1 MTLDTRREASS
12 TAAGRESWL
21 ARWGRVCV
29 RRPWVII
36 AVWVLVVAG
45 SLAVYPHFVER
56 QTAATFDVPGSE
68 SDRAEQVLAEEFPQ
82 LGDEQDVVV
91 FQSED
96 LAANEPAYQREITDA
111 LDRLEGRSEVEQ
123 VVPPTGP
130 KGTEMVSGDGRTAV
144 ASVTLTGSETSLQE
158 RASRLQQMV
167 GETSDRRVDA
177 YLVGYSPL
185 SEQLIEQEN
194 ASTARAESIGLPVA
208 LGILLLATGAVVAA
222 GLPLLLA
229 VSGVILSFG
238 VLGAV
243 SYVTTLDSLLST
255 VVPMIGLGVGID
267 YTLFIVSRFREELL
281 RRRTTGERPDRSAV
295 EDAVA
300 VSMGRTGKTILFSG
314 IIVMLCLSTLVVVN
328 SPSFGQMGFGVAL
341 AVGCALLVALTL
353 LPAVLGLLGHR
364 VELGR
369 LPWRRRVIG
378 AEPGEDRHGVLERW
392 ARLVMRRPVVVAVLV
407 TSVLLVAAIPTL
419 NMRLGIDLGI
429 PALEDTPVGRGQQ
442 ILSEEFAP
450 GFLSPIQIAY
460 TSTDG
465 SLSKD
470 DLQAIVRLDERASQ
484 DPAVARVSSVAGIP
498 GIGDWQ
504 SGRSLESLR
513 QSPLVSEDGDSTYLT
528 VVPSVEPDSA
538 EAMDLV
544 ERLRGDIATV
554 STGSVS
560 DTRVLVGGAP
570 AEFVDIS
577 DETRDKLWVVIGLV
591 LALSFVFLTVV
602 FRSLLLPL
610 KAIVM
615 NLLATGASFGLLVW
629 VFQQGNLQE
638 LLDFQPHSIVV
649 YLPLVLFALLFGL
662 SMDYEVFLVRRIQ
675 ESWRRTED
683 NEYAVAEGLEHT
695 AIPITAAAAIMVAVF
710 GAFVAGEVL
719 EIKQIGFALAV
730 AIFVDATL
738 VRIVLVPAVMRL
750 AGRANWWL
758 PRPLARRLPSLDDE

>member
-1 MTLDTRREASS
+1 
-12 TAAGRESWL
+12 
-21 ARWGRVCV
+21 
-29 RRPWVII
+29 VII
-36 AVWVLVVAG
+36 VVWVLVVAG
-45 SLAVYPHFVER
+45 SVVVYPHFVER

-68 SDRAEQVLAEEFPQ
+68 SDRAEQVLAEEFPS

-91 FQSED
+91 FQSEE
-96 LAANEPAYQREITDA
+96 LAAEDPAYQREISDA
-111 LDRLEGRSEVEQ
+111 LDSLQERPEVEQ

-130 KGTEMVSGDGRTAV
+130 EGTGMVSDDGRTAV

-158 RASRLQQMV
+158 SAPRLQELV
-167 GETSDRRVDA
+167 GGASDNGVSA

-185 SEQLIEQEN
+185 SERLIEQET
-194 ASTARAESIGLPVA
+194 ASTARAESIGVPVA

-222 GLPLLLA
+222 GLPLVLA
-229 VSGVILSFG
+229 VTGVVLSFG
-238 VLGAV
+238 VLGVV
-243 SYVTTLDSLLST
+243 SYATTLDSLLST

-267 YTLFIVSRFREELL
+267 YTLFIVSRFREELM
-281 RRRTTGERPDRSAV
+281 RRSTSGERPERSAV

-300 VSMGRTGKTILFSG
+300 MSMGRTGKTILFSG
-314 IIVMLCLSTLVVVN
+314 IIVMLCLSTLLVVN
-328 SPSFGQMGFGVAL
+328 SPSFSQMGFGAAL

-353 LPAVLGLLGHR
+353 LPAMLGLLGHR
-364 VELGR
+364 VEFGR

-378 AEPGEDRHGVLERW
+378 AEPGTDRHGALARW

-407 TSVLLVAAIPTL
+407 TGVLLVAAVPTL

-429 PALEDTPVGRGQQ
+429 PALEDTPVGQGQQ

-450 GFLSPIQIAY
+450 GFLSPIQVAY

-465 SLSKD
+465 PLSEE
-470 DLQAIVRLDERASQ
+470 DLQAITRLDEQASQ
-484 DPAVARVSSVAGIP
+484 DPAVAQVSSVVDAAGER
-498 GIGDWQ
+498 Q
-504 SGRSLESLR
+504 SGGSLESLR
-513 QSPLVSEDGDSTYLT
+513 QSPLVSEDGESTYLT

-544 ERLRGDIATV
+544 ERLRGDVAPDAA
-554 STGSVS
+554 GSEA
-560 DTRVLVGGAP
+560 RVLVGGSP
-570 AEFVDIS
+570 AEFVDVS

-591 LALSFVFLTVV
+591 LALSFVFLTLV

-610 KAIVM
+610 KAILM

-629 VFQQGNLQE
+629 VFQQGHLEE
-638 LLDFQPHSIVV
+638 LLGFEPHSIVV
-649 YLPLVLFALLFGL
+649 YLPLILFALLFGL

-675 ESWRRTED
+675 ESWRRTGD
-683 NEYAVAEGLEHT
+683 NEYAVTEGLEHT
-695 AIPITAAAAIMVAVF
+695 ALPITAAAAIMVAVF
-710 GAFVAGEVL
+710 GSFVAGEVL

-758 PRPLARRLPSLDDE
+758 PRWLDRRLPSPEEE